1 MKQEAS
7 MKSINKQIQ
16 GEELFVGIDLHKH
29 RWHVTIRTADVEI
42 FSNSI
47 AGRWSELK
55 KVLNRY
61 KGCRIH
67 AVYEAGFLGFWLFDH
82 LTQYGVDCIVTP
94 PSLIPQEHGNR
105 VKTDRLDSRKLA
117 RLLAKGLLKG
127 IWVPSAKERFHRQVI
142 RRRRQLVGDRVR
154 TQNRIK
160 SELCFYGIDL
170 PALRGPWT
178 QVYFANLQ
186 RIKFNNRWMQ
196 QSFNQL
202 LEQYEFLSAQIDKQ
216 TQLLKQLAQLTLYRD
231 RVKILCSIP
240 GVGLLTAMEI
250 LLELQDFSRFRR
262 AEQLAAYVGLTPSQ
276 YSSADK
282 IRMGRITG
290 AGKNTVRRALVESCW
305 QLIRKDKAMRKKYEQ
320 IKARAGGKRA
330 IVAISRKLILCIRRL
345 VLDNRPYEYEPVS

>member
-1 MKQEAS
+1 MKR
-7 MKSINKQIQ
+7 INKPIQ
-16 GEELFVGIDLHKH
+16 GEELFVGIDLHKL
-29 RWHVTIRTADVEI
+29 RWHVTIRTADVQV
-42 FSNSI
+42 FSSSI
-47 AGRWSELK
+47 AGKWQELK

-61 KGCRIH
+61 HGCRIR
-67 AVYEAGFLGFWLFDH
+67 AVYEAGYFGFWLFDY
-82 LTQYGVDCIVTP
+82 LTQYGVECIVTP

-117 RLLAKGLLKG
+117 RLLAKGLLKS

-142 RRRRQLVGDRVR
+142 RRRRQLVGDRIR

-170 PALRGPWT
+170 PAPRSKWS

-186 RIKFNNRWMQ
+186 RIKFKNRWMQ

-216 TQLLKQLAQLTLYRD
+216 TQLLKKLAQIPLYRD

-240 GVGLLTAMEI
+240 GIGILTAMEI

-262 AEQLAAYVGLTPSQ
+262 AQQLAAYVGLTPSQ

-290 AGKNTVRRALVESCW
+290 AGKNTVRSALVESSW
-305 QLIRKDKAMRKKYEQ
+305 YLITKDKAMRKKYEQ

-345 VLDNRPYEYEPVS
+345 LLDNRPYEYEPVY

>member
-1 MKQEAS
+1 
-7 MKSINKQIQ
+7 MKSMTKQIQ

-29 RWHVTIRTADVEI
+29 RWHVTVRTADVEI

-47 AGRWSELK
+47 AGSWQELEK
-55 KVLNRY
+55 LLNRY
-61 KGCRIH
+61 NGCPIH
-67 AVYEAGFLGFWLFDH
+67 AVYEAGCFGFWLFDY

-105 VKTDRLDSRKLA
+105 VKTDRLDSGKLA
-117 RLLAKGLLKG
+117 RLLAKGLLKS
-127 IWVPSAKERFHRQVI
+127 IWIPSTKERFHRQVI
-142 RRRRQLVGDRVR
+142 RRRRQLVSDRVR

-170 PALRGPWT
+170 PAPHGQWS
-178 QVYFANLQ
+178 QVYFENLQ
-186 RIKFNNRWMQ
+186 RIKFKNRWMQ

-202 LEQYEFLSAQIDKQ
+202 LEQYDFLCAQIDKQ
-216 TQLLKQLAQLTLYRD
+216 TQLLKQLAKLPLYSD

-240 GVGLLTAMEI
+240 GIGLLTAMEI

-262 AEQLAAYVGLTPSQ
+262 TEQLAAYVGLTPSQ

-290 AGKNTVRRALVESCW
+290 AGKNTLRSALVESCW
-305 QLIRKDKAMRKKYEQ
+305 LLIRKDKAMRKKYEQ

-330 IVAISRKLILCIRRL
+330 IVAISRKLMLCIRRL
-345 VLDNRPYEYEPVS
+345 LLDNRPYVYEPAG

>member
-1 MKQEAS
+1 

-16 GEELFVGIDLHKH
+16 AEDLFVGIDLHKH

-47 AGRWSELK
+47 AGRWQELN

-61 KGCRIH
+61 NGCRIH
-67 AVYEAGFLGFWLFDH
+67 AVYEAGYFGFLLFDH

-127 IWVPSAKERFHRQVI
+127 IWVPSKKERFHRQVI

-170 PALRGPWT
+170 PAPRGQWS
-178 QVYFANLQ
+178 QVYFVNLQ
-186 RIKFNNRWMQ
+186 RIKFKNHWMQ

-202 LEQYEFLSAQIDKQ
+202 LEQYEFLCTQIDKQ
-216 TQLLKQLAQLTLYRD
+216 TQLLKQLSQLPLYRD
-231 RVKILCSIP
+231 RVKILRSIP
-240 GVGLLTAMEI
+240 GIGILTAMEI
-250 LLELQDFSRFRR
+250 LLELQDFSGFRR

-276 YSSADK
+276 YSSADR

-290 AGKNTVRRALVESCW
+290 AGKNTVRSVLVESCW
-305 QLIRKDKAMRKKYEQ
+305 HLIRKDKAMRKKYEQ
-320 IKARAGGKRA
+320 IKARSGGKRA

-345 VLDNRPYEYEPVS
+345 LLNNRLYEYEPIS

>member
-1 MKQEAS
+1 
-7 MKSINKQIQ
+7 MKSINEQIQ
-16 GEELFVGIDLHKH
+16 AEDLFVGIDLHKH
-29 RWHVTIRTADVEI
+29 RWHVTLRTADVEI
-42 FSNSI
+42 FSHSI
-47 AGRWSELK
+47 AGRWQELR
-55 KVLNRY
+55 KVLNRFN
-61 KGCRIH
+61 GCRIH
-67 AVYEAGFLGFWLFDH
+67 AVYEAGYFGFWLFDH

-170 PALRGPWT
+170 PAPRGQWS
-178 QVYFANLQ
+178 QVYFVNLQ
-186 RIKFNNRWMQ
+186 RIKFKNRWMQ

-202 LEQYEFLSAQIDKQ
+202 LEQYEFLCTQIDKQ
-216 TQLLKQLAQLTLYRD
+216 TQLLKQLSQLPLYRD
-231 RVKILCSIP
+231 RVKILRSIP
-240 GVGLLTAMEI
+240 GIGILTAMEI

-276 YSSADK
+276 YSSADR

-290 AGKNTVRRALVESCW
+290 AGKNTVRSVLVESCW
-305 QLIRKDKAMRKKYEQ
+305 HLIRKDKAMRKKYEQ
-320 IKARAGGKRA
+320 IKARSGGKRA

-345 VLDNRPYEYEPVS
+345 VLDNRPYEYETVS

>member
-1 MKQEAS
+1 
-7 MKSINKQIQ
+7 MKSMIKQVQ
-16 GEELFVGIDLHKH
+16 GEELFVGIDLHKL

-42 FSNSI
+42 FCNSI
-47 AGRWSELK
+47 VGRWEDLRRVIS
-55 KVLNRY
+55 RY
-61 KGCRIH
+61 KDCRIH
-67 AVYEAGFLGFWLFDH
+67 AVYEAGYFGFSLYDH
-82 LTQYGVDCIVTP
+82 LTKYGVECIVTP

-117 RLLAKGLLKG
+117 RLLAKGLLKS

-170 PALRGPWT
+170 PVARSKWS

-186 RIKFNNRWMQ
+186 RIKFKNHWMQ
-196 QSFNQL
+196 KSFNQL

-216 TQLLKQLAQLTLYRD
+216 TQLLKQLAQLPLYCD
-231 RVKILCSIP
+231 RVKILRSIP
-240 GVGLLTAMEI
+240 GIGLLTAMEI

-262 AEQLAAYVGLTPSQ
+262 VEQLAAYVGLTPSQ

-282 IRMGRITG
+282 IRLGRITG
-290 AGKNTVRRALVESCW
+290 AGKNTVRSALVESCW
-305 QLIRKDKAMRKKYEQ
+305 LLIRKDKAMRRKYEQ

-330 IVAISRKLILCIRRL
+330 IVAIARKLILCIRRL
-345 VLDNRPYEYEPVS
+345 LLDNRPYEYEPVS

>member
-1 MKQEAS
+1 
-7 MKSINKQIQ
+7 MKSMTKPIQ
-16 GEELFVGIDLHKH
+16 GEELFIGIDLHKR
-29 RWHVTIRTADVEI
+29 RWHVTVRVDEVEI

-47 AGRWSELK
+47 AGRWQELK

-67 AVYEAGFLGFWLFDH
+67 AVYEAGFFGFWLFDH
-82 LTQYGVDCIVTP
+82 LTNYGVDCIVTP

-117 RLLAKGLLKG
+117 QLLSKGLLKS
-127 IWVPSAKERFHRQVI
+127 ISVPSAKERFHRQVI
-142 RRRRQLVGDRVR
+142 RRRCQLVGDRVQ

-160 SELCFYGIDL
+160 SELYFYGIDL
-170 PALRGPWT
+170 PAPRGKWS
-178 QVYFANLQ
+178 QVYFTNLQ
-186 RIKFNNRWMQ
+186 RIKFKNHWMQ

-216 TQLLKQLAQLTLYRD
+216 TQLLKQLSQLPLYRQ

-240 GVGLLTAMEI
+240 GIGILTAMEI
-250 LLELQDFSRFRR
+250 LLELQDVSRFRR

-282 IRMGRITG
+282 IRIGRITG
-290 AGKNTVRRALVESCW
+290 AGKNTVRSALVESCW
-305 QLIRKDKAMRKKYEQ
+305 LLIRKDKAMRKKYEQ
-320 IKARAGGKRA
+320 IKARSGGKRA
-330 IVAISRKLILCIRRL
+330 IVAVSRKLLLCIRRL
-345 VLDNRPYEYEPVS
+345 LLDNRPYEYASAS

>member
-1 MKQEAS
+1 MILKQFNRGKIGKKNANFHEKRIEMLS
-7 MKSINKQIQ
+7 
-16 GEELFVGIDLHKH
+16 
-29 RWHVTIRTADVEI
+29 
-42 FSNSI
+42 
-47 AGRWSELK
+47 LK
-55 KVLNRY
+55 VK
-61 KGCRIH
+61 I
-67 AVYEAGFLGFWLFDH
+67 
-82 LTQYGVDCIVTP
+82 
-94 PSLIPQEHGNR
+94 
-105 VKTDRLDSRKLA
+105 KTDRLDSRKLA

-160 SELCFYGIDL
+160 SELCFYGINL
-170 PALRGPWT
+170 PAPRGQWS
-178 QVYFANLQ
+178 QVYFVNLQ
-186 RIKFNNRWMQ
+186 RIKFENRWMQ

-216 TQLLKQLAQLTLYRD
+216 TQLLKQLAQLPLYRD

-240 GVGLLTAMEI
+240 GIGILTAMEI

-290 AGKNTVRRALVESCW
+290 AGKNTVRKALVESCW
-305 QLIRKDKAMRKKYEQ
+305 QLIRKDKAMRNKYEQ

-330 IVAISRKLILCIRRL
+330 IVAISRKVIPCIRGL
-345 VLDNRPYEYEPVS
+345 VLDNRPYEYEPVR

>member
-1 MKQEAS
+1 
-7 MKSINKQIQ
+7 MKSMTKPIQ
-16 GEELFVGIDLHKH
+16 GEELFIGIDLHKR
-29 RWHVTIRTADVEI
+29 RWHVTVRVDEVEI

-47 AGRWSELK
+47 AGRWQELK

-67 AVYEAGFLGFWLFDH
+67 AVYEAGFFGFWLFDH
-82 LTQYGVDCIVTP
+82 LTNYGVDCIVTP

-117 RLLAKGLLKG
+117 QLLSKGLLKS
-127 IWVPSAKERFHRQVI
+127 ISVPSAKERFHRQVI
-142 RRRRQLVGDRVR
+142 RRRCQLVGDRVQ

-160 SELCFYGIDL
+160 SELYFYGIDL
-170 PALRGPWT
+170 PAPRGKWS
-178 QVYFANLQ
+178 QVYFTNLQ
-186 RIKFNNRWMQ
+186 RIKFKNHWMQ

-216 TQLLKQLAQLTLYRD
+216 TQLLKQLSQLPLYRQ

-240 GVGLLTAMEI
+240 GIGILTAMEI
-250 LLELQDFSRFRR
+250 LLELQDVSRFRR

-282 IRMGRITG
+282 IRIGRITG
-290 AGKNTVRRALVESCW
+290 AGKNTVRSALVESCW
-305 QLIRKDKAMRKKYEQ
+305 LLIRKNKAMRKKYEQ
-320 IKARAGGKRA
+320 IKARSGGKRA
-330 IVAISRKLILCIRRL
+330 IVAVSRKLLLCIRRL
-345 VLDNRPYEYEPVS
+345 LLDNRPYEYASAS

>member
-1 MKQEAS
+1 
-7 MKSINKQIQ
+7 MKSMTKQIQ
-16 GEELFVGIDLHKH
+16 SEELFVGIDLHKR

-42 FSNSI
+42 FSSSI
-47 AGRWSELK
+47 AGRWQELK

-61 KGCRIH
+61 KDCRIH
-67 AVYEAGFLGFWLFDH
+67 CVYEAGFLGFWLFDH

-117 RLLAKGLLKG
+117 RLLAKGLLKS
-127 IWVPSAKERFHRQVI
+127 IWVPSTEERFHRQVI

-160 SELCFYGIDL
+160 SELYFYGIDL
-170 PALRGPWT
+170 PAPHGQWS

-216 TQLLKQLAQLTLYRD
+216 TQLLKQLSQLPLYRD
-231 RVKILCSIP
+231 RVKILRSIP
-240 GVGLLTAMEI
+240 GIGLLTAMEI
-250 LLELQDFSRFRR
+250 LLELQDVSRFRR

-282 IRMGRITG
+282 IRMGRITRM
-290 AGKNTVRRALVESCW
+290 GKNTVRSALVESCW
-305 QLIRKDKAMRKKYEQ
+305 MLIKKDKAMRKKYEQ
-320 IKARAGGKRA
+320 IKARAGAKRA
-330 IVAISRKLILCIRRL
+330 IVAVSRKLILCIRRL
-345 VLDNRPYEYEPVS
+345 LLDNRPYEYEPVS

>member
-1 MKQEAS
+1 MKTMA
-7 MKSINKQIQ
+7 KQIQ
-16 GEELFVGIDLHKH
+16 DEQLFVGIDLHKL
-29 RWHVTIRTADVEI
+29 RWHVTIRTADVQV
-42 FSNSI
+42 FSSSI
-47 AGRWSELK
+47 AGKWQELE

-61 KGCRIH
+61 QGCRIH
-67 AVYEAGFLGFWLFDH
+67 AVYEAGYFGFWLFDQ
-82 LTQYGVDCIVTP
+82 LAQYGVECIVTP

-117 RLLAKGLLKG
+117 RLLAKGLLKR

-170 PALRGPWT
+170 PAPRSKWS

-186 RIKFNNRWMQ
+186 RIKFKNRWMQ

-202 LEQYEFLSAQIDKQ
+202 LEQYEFLSAQIGKQ
-216 TQLLKQLAQLTLYRD
+216 TQLLKQLAKLPLYRD

-240 GVGLLTAMEI
+240 GIGILTAMEI

-262 AEQLAAYVGLTPSQ
+262 AQQLAAYVGLTPSQ

-290 AGKNTVRRALVESCW
+290 AGKNTVRSALVESCW
-305 QLIRKDKAMRKKYEQ
+305 HLINKDKAMRKKYEQ

-345 VLDNRPYEYEPVS
+345 LLDNRPYEYEPVV

>member
-1 MKQEAS
+1 
-7 MKSINKQIQ
+7 MKSMTKPIQ
-16 GEELFVGIDLHKH
+16 GEELFIGIDLHKR
-29 RWHVTIRTADVEI
+29 RWHVTVRVDEVEI

-47 AGRWSELK
+47 AGRWQELK

-67 AVYEAGFLGFWLFDH
+67 AVYEAGFFGFWLFDH
-82 LTQYGVDCIVTP
+82 LTNYGVDCIVTP

-117 RLLAKGLLKG
+117 QLLSKGLLKS
-127 IWVPSAKERFHRQVI
+127 ISVPSAKERFHRQVI
-142 RRRRQLVGDRVR
+142 RRRCQLVGDRVQ

-160 SELCFYGIDL
+160 SELYFYGIDL
-170 PALRGPWT
+170 PAPRGKWS
-178 QVYFANLQ
+178 QVYFTNLQ
-186 RIKFNNRWMQ
+186 RIKFKNHWMQ

-216 TQLLKQLAQLTLYRD
+216 TQLLKQLSQLPLYRQ

-240 GVGLLTAMEI
+240 GIGILTAMEI
-250 LLELQDFSRFRR
+250 LLELQDVSRFRR

-282 IRMGRITG
+282 IRIGRITG
-290 AGKNTVRRALVESCW
+290 AGKNTVRSALVESCW
-305 QLIRKDKAMRKKYEQ
+305 LLIRKDKAMRKKYEQ
-320 IKARAGGKRA
+320 IKARSGGKRA
-330 IVAISRKLILCIRRL
+330 IVAVSRKLLLCIRRL
-345 VLDNRPYEYEPVS
+345 LLDNRPYEYASVS